1 MSCIPCVAEGEG
13 SSIPLEDFDRW
24 TDSLRQVLE
33 SRDGR
38 RYFRE
43 FLASRGLEE
52 SEAALEFWERC
63 EVLLR
68 SSSENSRSHPKSAG
82 ENSSSSSSSH
92 PKLLHAKHGK
102 QASIENLRFMKDAR
116 DLVRL
121 AEDRVNLDLAQMRC
135 LYEAVDS
142 GKEEHVQ
149 TVFRQAMQTAVELLH
164 DDYQLFRR
172 HLLRERGLLST
183 KNN

>member
-24 TDSLRQVLE
+24 TDSLRQVLD

-43 FLASRGLEE
+43 FLTSRGLEE

-63 EVLLR
+63 EVLIR
-68 SSSENSRSHPKSAG
+68 STSGSSSHPKSAG
-82 ENSSSSSSSH
+82 EHSSGHSKS
-92 PKLLHAKHGK
+92 LHSGRGGK
-102 QASIENLRFMKDAR
+102 QGSIENLRFMKEAR

-135 LYEAVDS
+135 LYEAVES
-142 GKEEHVQ
+142 GKEDQVR
-149 TVFRQAMQTAVELLH
+149 TVLKQAMQTAVELLH

-172 HLLRERGLLST
+172 HLLRERGLLSN